1 MAKRQKKV
9 FEGYKDAFNIEKVSV
24 GYDKLFKTFDK
35 LAKDEISLIWY
46 PPYNIRKTTASEYV
60 IDVELTGYDKS
71 EISAKIE
78 GDALVITAPGKDLFV
93 DPEGDDVYYHQG
105 IWPGGELY
113 AKFWIAEG
121 LELHDATYLG
131 GIVSFTFSDSTVSKP
146 AYIVPIGP
154 FEDPADS
161 KPFEPVYNSEGEPV
175 GRKDIETG
183 DITAYEPEFRLEVPV
198 IVNEDTKKAPTVEV
212 VVLDPMPQIAE
223 LEVEILSDDVNKKSP
238 EPQATL
244 VLTDA
249 TYEVIPDNVV
259 TEVIKTEEG
268 KSDIVVAVT
277 VEDHAELTEAGIDIN
292 KVLTDAIAKSEVATP
307 ELPPADKVEEPLTSV
322 IEVTSTGSG
331 EIVEVVIPDIVPS
344 VVEATVE
351 DGQVVLTDTSANIP
365 EDATVIPVVTAP
377 GQPDIAVAVTP
388 ETQVAL
394 DELGIDVVKDVSA
407 AIIESK
413 AEVATAEV
421 IPPPV
426 FPDIVET
433 PVVVNGENTEVPTVE
448 VILPDPIPQIV
459 EVSLDKV
466 AETVD
471 PASETP
477 QATIS
482 VGEAVHEVSDN
493 VITEVIKTEEGK
505 SDIVVAIPEEVH
517 AELADKGIDV
527 IQAVTEAIA
536 QSELPSPEAPVVE
549 ATAPVETPIT
559 TSTGEEVTIVV
570 PEIIPQVMEAT
581 VEVVP
586 TGFNSVGEPTGG
598 ETKVVLTDVS
608 TDVPADAELIPVVTA
623 KGEHDVM
630 IAVTPETQAALDTAG
645 VDVAVDVSAALVEA
659 KTEVVVADPV
669 VSEVAPAPEA
679 AVTETVLNA
688 DNPEVPTVS
697 VTMPDPMP
705 QIVEVTVDPLPV
717 TVDPTSTEPQVN
729 VTISDAT
736 FEVSDNVA
744 TEVIKTPEG
753 QSDVVVAVT
762 EETKATLEAVGVD
775 VMETV
780 KAAVEEAAP
789 AAPELPAPEPL
800 VQSETITVSVTD
812 PSTDV
817 SKLEVTTP
825 DVIAQVMEAVIV
837 TPVVE
842 GVPAIELV
850 NVSENIPA
858 ETTLIPVVTQ
868 EGQPDVMIAVSPEV
882 QATLEAAN
890 VDIATDVSK
899 ALVEGEVEV
908 AKTEEVVTQ

>member
-9 FEGYKDAFNIEKVSV
+9 FDGYKNAFTIEKVSV

-35 LAKDEISLIWY
+35 LAKDEVSLIWY

-60 IDVELTGYDKS
+60 IDVELTGYDKGD
-71 EISAKIE
+71 ISAKIE

-121 LELHDATYLG
+121 LELAEATYSG
-131 GIVSFTFSDSTVSKP
+131 GIVSFKFQDSTVLKP
-146 AYIVPIGP
+146 AYVVPIGP
-154 FEDPADS
+154 FDTPAES
-161 KPFEPVYNSEGEPV
+161 KPFEPVFNSEGEPV
-175 GRKDIETG
+175 GRKDIDTG
-183 DITAYEPEFRLEVPV
+183 EVSAYEPEARIDVAV
-198 IVNEDTKKAPTVEV
+198 VVNEENKKAPTVEV
-212 VVLDPMPQIAE
+212 VALDPMPQIVE
-223 LEVEILSDDVNKKSP
+223 LEVEALVDEVDKKSA

-244 VLTDA
+244 ILNDA
-249 TYEVIPDNVV
+249 TYEVVPDNVV

-292 KVLTDAIAKSEVATP
+292 KVLTDAIAKSEVAAP
-307 ELPPADKVEEPLTSV
+307 ELPAPVDEPSSTV
-322 IEVTSTGSG
+322 IEVPATGTG
-331 EIVEVVIPDIVPS
+331 DIVEVVIPEVLPS

-351 DGQVVLTDTSANIP
+351 DGQVVLTDTSASIP
-365 EDATVIPVVTAP
+365 EDATVIPVVSAP

-407 AIIESK
+407 AVIESK
-413 AEVATAEV
+413 VEVAPAEV

-426 FPDIVET
+426 FPDIAEL
-433 PVVVNGENTEVPTVE
+433 PVIVNGENTEVPTVE
-448 VILPDPIPQIV
+448 VVLPDPLPQIV

-471 PASETP
+471 PASEAP
-477 QATIS
+477 QATIT
-482 VGEAVHEVSDN
+482 VEEAVHEVSDN

-517 AELADKGIDV
+517 AELTDKGIDV

-536 QSELPSPEAPVVE
+536 QSELPAPEAPVVE
-549 ATAPVETPIT
+549 VTAPVETPIT
-559 TSTGEEVTIVV
+559 TSTGEEVTVV
-570 PEIIPQVMEAT
+570 APEIIPQVMEAT

-586 TGFNSVGEPTGG
+586 TGFNSVGQPTGG
-598 ETKVVLTDVS
+598 ETTVVLTDVS
-608 TDVPADAELIPVVTA
+608 TNVPADAELIPVVTA

-645 VDVAVDVSAALVEA
+645 VDVAVDVGAALVEA
-659 KTEVVVADPV
+659 KTEVVVADV
-669 VSEVAPAPEA
+669 VPTEVAPAPEA

-705 QIVEVTVDPLPV
+705 QIVEATIEPLPV
-717 TVDPTSTEPQVN
+717 TVDPTSTEPQVQ
-729 VTISDAT
+729 VTLSDAT
-736 FEVSDNVA
+736 FEVSDAVA

-762 EETKATLEAVGVD
+762 EETKAALEAVGVD

-789 AAPELPAPEPL
+789 AAPELPAPAPL
-800 VQSETITVSVTD
+800 VEAETITVSVTD

-825 DVIAQVMEAVIV
+825 DVIPQVVEAVIV
-837 TPVVE
+837 EPVTE

-850 NVSENIPA
+850 NVSENVPA
-858 ETTLIPVVTQ
+858 DATLIPVVTQ
-868 EGQPDVMIAVSPEV
+868 EGQPDVMVAVSPEV